1 MTKKKK
7 IGEILVENS
16 LISKENL
23 NKALEYQKNFGGGIT
38 QYLIAYGFL
47 REEDLA
53 KCISDQFGFP
63 YLPLK
68 VYQIPKEI
76 LKLIPVD
83 IVKKFWLMPV
93 DKVENILT
101 VVMADPLDT
110 EAIESVEK
118 VTGLKVQQFVG
129 IISDIMAAIEHYYK
143 VVISV
148 DKKKD
153 RKTPLFI
160 DSMVYK
166 GFERRKAVRLNA
178 KLDIHFSLQ
187 NAYKKSETKNISIQ
201 GLLFESDNILPVGS
215 YLTLQV
221 DLPKEFTPYPV
232 VVICEVVR
240 VKQLENK
247 KFDIGARI
255 VKVPEEDLAAIMKY
269 ARSKRED

>member
-23 NKALEYQKNFGGGIT
+23 EKALEYQKNYGGGIT

-76 LKLIPVD
+76 LKLIPID
-83 IVKKFWLMPV
+83 IIKKFWLMPV

-110 EAIESVEK
+110 EAIESVERA
-118 VTGLKVQQFVG
+118 TGLKVQQFVG

-143 VVISV
+143 VVIS
-148 DKKKD
+148 DKIKSH
-153 RKTPLFI
+153 KTPLFI

-166 GFERRKAVRLNA
+166 GFERRKAVRLNV
-178 KLDIHFSLQ
+178 KLDIHFSSQ
-187 NAYKKSETKNISIQ
+187 EAYKKTKTKNISLQ
-201 GLLFESDNILPVGS
+201 GLLFESDNMLPLES

-221 DLPKEFTPYPV
+221 DLPKEFTPYPIA
-232 VVICEVVR
+232 VICEVVR
-240 VKQLENK
+240 VMPLENK
-247 KFDIGARI
+247 KFDIGVRI
-255 VKVPEEDLAAIMKY
+255 VKVSEEDLTAIMNY
-269 ARSKRED
+269 ARRKKEE